1 MAKPDRVDTVSPGD
15 LVVIFR
21 QMDAGY
27 RAAPLSALVDVLQ
40 GRVSEI
46 GIPAGGTAGQVL
58 AKIDAV
64 DFNTEWVAQSG
75 GGGSGNG
82 YFPGGWT

>member
-1 MAKPDRVDTVSPGD
+1 MAKPDRVDTVSIGD
-15 LVVIFR
+15 LVVLFR

-27 RAAPLSALVDVLQ
+27 RAAPITALVDILQ

-46 GIPAGGTAGQVL
+46 GIPAGGSAGQVL

-64 DFNTEWVAQSG
+64 DFNTEWVSPSG
-75 GGGSGNG
+75 GGGNG
-82 YFPGGWT
+82 YFPGGWN